1 MANAAR
7 IDEPTLVVHAARDRE
22 VYFDRDIRPVF
33 EACAAT
39 DKRLVRIE
47 GARHYFEPD
56 LGETVALD
64 VERLMDVVV
73 PWIQERFA

>member
-7 IDEPTLVVHAARDRE
+7 FDEPTLVVHAARDRE
-22 VYFDRDIRPVF
+22 VYFDRDVRPVF
-33 EACAAT
+33 DACGAT
-39 DKRLVRIE
+39 DKRLVRID

-56 LGETVALD
+56 FGEAAAPD

-73 PWIQERFA
+73 AWMKERFA